1 MTALSSLDHDRDEL
15 THILSQMNDILS
27 IKRLSYVCPTDQVAQ
42 NGPEYHSPE
51 DSLQNEGNLGH
62 SSSFPCIH
70 QVRS

>member
-42 NGPEYHSPE
+42 NGLEYHSPE
-51 DSLQNEGNLGH
+51 D
-62 SSSFPCIH
+62 
-70 QVRS
+70 